1 MIMNRELKD
10 VCRVLVKG
18 GQGEIVEKKSRFI
31 AAVEPVESEV
41 QAAAFIEERKKKYW
55 DARHNCSAFVIGSSY
70 GVTRCSDD
78 GEPAGTAGRPMLE
91 LLLGEGLHNTAA
103 VVTRYFGGTL
113 LGTGGLIRAYT
124 KALAEALKNC
134 ETGIMRYGNEI
145 SLKTDYTNVGRI
157 QHILAMNSIV
167 PLDMN
172 YTDMVEFRLRI
183 PAKSCL
189 DLQNSITEAT
199 GGKIIWDKT
208 GEGYYVEKCQSTQ

>member
-31 AAVEPVESEV
+31 AVVEPVESEV

-55 DARHNCSAFVIGSSY
+55 DARHNCSAFVIGSSN

-157 QHILAMNSIV
+157 QHILAMNSMV

-183 PAKSCL
+183 PAESCL

-208 GEGYYVEKCQSTQ
+208 GEGYYVEKCQKTQ